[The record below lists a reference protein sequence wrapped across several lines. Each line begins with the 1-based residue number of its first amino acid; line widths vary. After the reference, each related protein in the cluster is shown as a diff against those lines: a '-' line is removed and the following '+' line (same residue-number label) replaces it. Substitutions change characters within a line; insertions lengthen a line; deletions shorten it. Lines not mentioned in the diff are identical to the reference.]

1 MDIIRLRGRLNEIG
15 YSTDAVLERIG
26 EVGQAGLQRNCTLP
40 ADVAL
45 ARADDPLATLI
56 RLFLLRQEVPAAV
69 VGRAFRDCLSD
80 VLAEEIVAF
89 DGQSARAV
97 VELRPYASPD
107 DGASGWLVSDLTP
120 GLDGADSP
128 GLRAGGFTRVPDT
141 G

>member
-80 VLAEEIVAF
+80 VLAEEIVTSLPDSTAWWSRF
-89 DGQSARAV
+89 AWTTCWG
-97 VELRPYASPD
+97 LHPRP
-107 DGASGWLVSDLTP
+107 
-120 GLDGADSP
+120 
-128 GLRAGGFTRVPDT
+128 
-141 G
+141 